1 MLHKIL
7 NQLFEYS
14 NHYIEV
20 RNDPNLNMPGFSF
33 IEHDINARF
42 VPIILVNLNIIP
54 KQIDV
59 LAHVIAHEWGHH
71 VLRHMSLVPPHS
83 SEMPSPEERQEKEN
97 EADTYAALFI
107 KEYCY
112 NIKPIEAFILNCN
125 FDCDNRINILNSV

>member
-1 MLHKIL
+1 MLNNIL

-14 NHYIEV
+14 YHYIEV

-33 IEHDINARF
+33 IEKDINERF
-42 VPIILVNLNIIP
+42 KPIILINLDLIP
-54 KQIDV
+54 KQIDI

-71 VLRHMSLVPPHS
+71 VLRHISLVPPHS
-83 SEMPSPEERQEKEN
+83 SQMPSSEERQEKEN

-107 KEYCY
+107 KEFFY
-112 NIKPIEAFILNCN
+112 NKKPIEKFILDCN